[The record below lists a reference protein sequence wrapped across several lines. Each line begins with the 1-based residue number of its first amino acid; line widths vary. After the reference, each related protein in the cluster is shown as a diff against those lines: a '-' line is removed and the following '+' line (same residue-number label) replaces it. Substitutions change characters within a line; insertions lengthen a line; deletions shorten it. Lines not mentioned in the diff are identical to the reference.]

1 MSLRVVEAVRYITSL
16 REGGSLPALVETAGG
31 GRFVVKLRG
40 AGQGP
45 LALVAEVV
53 VGEMA
58 RTLGLRVPEIA
69 LVELDPAF
77 ARTEPDPEIQ
87 DLFRAS
93 RELNAG
99 LAFLPGATVFDPACG
114 DTVDALTASLTV
126 WLDAFTLNVDRTPR
140 NANLLCWHG
149 AMWLIDHG
157 AAMYF
162 HHHWPGAAEK
172 VASPFVAIREHILLP
187 FASAIEPAGEV
198 ARARLNAAEIERI
211 LEMVPAAWMVHAHDT
226 VTAEERREQ
235 YLRFFTERL
244 AQAAVFEEE
253 IRRARAQSV

>member
-45 LALVAEVV
+45 LALVAEIV

-87 DLFRAS
+87 DLFRADGVADGV
-93 RELNAG
+93 AG
-99 LAFLPGATVFDPACG
+99 CLYVECGPHAAQRKFAVLARSD
-114 DTVDALTASLTV
+114 
-126 WLDAFTLNVDRTPR
+126 
-140 NANLLCWHG
+140 
-149 AMWLIDHG
+149 
-157 AAMYF
+157 
-162 HHHWPGAAEK
+162 
-172 VASPFVAIREHILLP
+172 VA
-187 FASAIEPAGEV
+187 
-198 ARARLNAAEIERI
+198 
-211 LEMVPAAWMVHAHDT
+211 D
-226 VTAEERREQ
+226 
-235 YLRFFTERL
+235 
-244 AQAAVFEEE
+244 
-253 IRRARAQSV
+253 